1 MAIKSISPYSF
12 RGRLYINKHDLQ
24 RSKTITY
31 DAIKNSAKG
40 QVIESPRKDGF
51 YWVRID
57 DKAAKPIVKQCQK
70 NNILVMYLPGDISY
84 KEFEQ
89 FAHSTW

>member
-1 MAIKSISPYSF
+1 MLISPITTNSF
-12 RGRLYINKHDLQ
+12 KGRLYLNKNDFQ
-24 RSKTITY
+24 SGKAVKYSTIEHQ
-31 DAIKNSAKG
+31 AKG

-57 DKAAKPIVKQCQK
+57 DKLAKPLVKECQK
-70 NNILVMYLPGDISY
+70 DNILVMYVPGDISY
-84 KEFEQ
+84 KEFEK